1 MEPSIFL
8 DEVNERQGVFHRR
21 AFLLAGFAGVGL
33 LAMTGRLMELQLL
46 QSNRYQLLS
55 ASNQFNFRI
64 RPPPRGRILDRN
76 GVEIASNRPDFRL
89 MILRDEAKDIDAT
102 LDGVGQLVPLSE
114 DRRRQLRREIAG
126 SPRFVPVA
134 IANDL
139 TWDEFS
145 RINVRAP
152 ELPGITAEM
161 GEARVYPYGGAFA
174 HVIGYVSKINKADL
188 EQEGPNPGAL
198 LLHPGF
204 RIGKQGVERALDKDL
219 RGEAGAKKVEVDSV
233 GRVIREDP
241 EGDIPSVPGKEVV
254 LSLDADVQN
263 RALEVFGEE
272 SGAAVV
278 MDVRTGD
285 LLCLASAPAF
295 DPNRFVTGISGPE
308 YRALANYERRPLLDK
323 ALTGL
328 YPPGSTFKT
337 MTALAALEAGM
348 SPDETISCGGGLYFG
363 GRVFRC
369 WKRGGHGPQN
379 MIDAIKNS
387 CDVYFY
393 QAALRAGPDRIAAA
407 AHAFGFGQTFEIGIG
422 GQKAGIVPST
432 QWKREYYRRTPAN
445 QKWFPGESLSYGIG
459 QGALQVNALQLA
471 VMTAR
476 IANGR
481 KALNP
486 RLIRSVGGE
495 ERPPGSA
502 VPDLPFSRE
511 HLDIIRA
518 GMQAVTADGGT
529 AYRNSQL
536 GLGPQM
542 IMAGK
547 TGTAQVRSYDGVAN
561 RSSAG
566 IAWRLKDHGLFVA
579 FAPHDEPRYAI
590 SVIVQHGEGGSTA
603 AAPRARDIMRVA
615 LLKDPELRSRIETP
629 LGYQPPTEYEVQ
641 AAGAEAPDD
650 SFDTRTL
657 TGAAPAAPASGGPA
671 PPPSTQGPPQ

>member
-1 MEPSIFL
+1 MEPSIFF

-21 AFLLAGFAGVGL
+21 TFLLGGMAGFGI
-33 LAMTGRLMELQLL
+33 LAMTGRLMELQLVK
-46 QSNRYQLLS
+46 SNRYQLLS
-55 ASNQFNFRI
+55 ASNQFNFRL

-89 MILRDEAKDIDAT
+89 LVLRDEVEDVDKT
-102 LDGVGQLVPLSE
+102 LDAVSQLLPITA
-114 DRRRQLRREIAG
+114 DRRRALRREIMN

-139 TWDEFS
+139 TWAEFS

-152 ELPGITAEM
+152 ELPGVTADM

-174 HVIGYVSKINKADL
+174 HVIGYVSKINKDDL
-188 EQEGPNPGAL
+188 DREGPNPGPL

-204 RIGKQGVERALDKDL
+204 RLGKQGVERALDKDL
-219 RGEAGAKKVEVDSV
+219 RGEPGAKKVEVDAV

-241 EGDIPSVPGKEVV
+241 AGDIPSVPGKEVV
-254 LSLDADVQN
+254 LTLDADIQN

-272 SGAAVV
+272 SGGAAM
-278 MDVRTGD
+278 MDIRTGD
-285 LLCLASAPAF
+285 LLCLASAPSF
-295 DPNRFVTGISGPE
+295 DPNRFVTGIPGGE
-308 YRALANYERRPLLDK
+308 YRTLANYERRPLLDK

-337 MTALAALEAGM
+337 MTALAALQAGIDPE
-348 SPDETISCGGGLYFG
+348 SRVSCGGGMFYG

-393 QAALRAGPDRIAAA
+393 QVALRAGPDRIAQVAK
-407 AHAFGFGQTFEIGIG
+407 AFGFGGTFDIGIG

-432 QWKREYYRRTPAN
+432 QWKREYYRRSPAN

-459 QGALQVNALQLA
+459 QGALQVNALQLC

-476 IANGR
+476 LANGR

-486 RLIRSVGGE
+486 RLIQSVGGRE
-495 ERPPGSA
+495 QPRGSD
-502 VPDLPFSRE
+502 VPDLPFPKE
-511 HLDIIRA
+511 HLDIVRA
-518 GMQAVTADGGT
+518 GMQAVTDIGGT

-536 GLGPQM
+536 GLGDI

-547 TGTAQVRSYDGVAN
+547 TGSAQVRSYAGVAN
-561 RSSAG
+561 RSNVG
-566 IAWRLKDHGLFVA
+566 KPWRLRDHGLFVA
-579 FAPHDEPRYAI
+579 FAPLDNPRYAL
-590 SVIVQHGEGGSTA
+590 SVIVQHGGGGSTD
-603 AAPRARDIMRVA
+603 AAPRAREIMRVA
-615 LLKDPELRSRIETP
+615 LLKDPELRSRIEKP
-629 LGYQPPTEYEVQ
+629 LPVQPVPMEAPGSDY
-641 AAGAEAPDD
+641 EAPDE
-650 SFDTRTL
+650 TVLPPTL
-657 TGAAPAAPASGGPA
+657 ATPPPANPGAPA
-671 PPPSTQGPPQ
+671 PPSGALPR